1 MEAIEV
7 SETQVEERPSDTEED
22 QDLDEHEF
30 EVETRLSRH
39 VRNGCGR

>member
-30 EVETRLSRH
+30 EVETRLYFLAPPDAIS
-39 VRNGCGR
+39 